1 MILFLQ
7 NLFIKFSMKNKILII
22 GNKKGF
28 IASHIFSYFR
38 KKKNQAFLL
47 NFKNFIIKDKKYLS
61 RFDLII
67 NASANRKFIK
77 TRYSEKSDRDLLIA
91 KKIKEIDSLNFVML
105 STRKIYKTGA
115 NIKEDGKIEPKCF
128 YSKNN
133 LKAEINIKKILNE
146 KRILI
151 LRISNLIG
159 YNPYNSKKVH
169 HTFTS
174 IFFEHIK
181 KNEIF
186 DPKLYF
192 KDFITINKFC
202 EIILKLI
209 KKNAHGIYNVS
220 IGKKIYLKDIIK
232 WLNFYNPKK
241 FTVKTIKN
249 TNVECF
255 TLSNKKLLNFISIK
269 TNQIDLKREC
279 LNLSKKFFKKV

>member
-1 MILFLQ
+1 
-7 NLFIKFSMKNKILII
+7 MKNKILII
-22 GNKKGF
+22 GNRKGF
-28 IASHIFSYFR
+28 VASHIFSYF
-38 KKKNQAFLL
+38 KKKKTQTFLL
-47 NFKNFIIKDKKYLS
+47 NFKNFIIKDKKYFS

-67 NASANRKFIK
+67 NTSTDRKFIK
-77 TRYSEKSDRDLLIA
+77 THYSEKNDRDLLIA

-105 STRKIYKTGA
+105 SSRKIYKTGV

-159 YNPYNSKKVH
+159 YNPYNPKKVH
-169 HTFTS
+169 HTFAS

-192 KDFITINKFC
+192 KDFITVNKFC
-202 EIILKLI
+202 EMVLKLI
-209 KKNAHGIYNVS
+209 KKNAHGIYNIS

-241 FTVKTIKN
+241 FTLKTIKN
-249 TNVECF
+249 NNVECF

-269 TNQIDLKREC
+269 NNQIDLKREC

>member
-1 MILFLQ
+1 
-7 NLFIKFSMKNKILII
+7 MKNKILII
-22 GNKKGF
+22 GNRKGF
-28 IASHIFSYFR
+28 VASHIFSYF
-38 KKKNQAFLL
+38 KKKKTQTFLL
-47 NFKNFIIKDKKYLS
+47 NFKNFIIKDKKYFS

-67 NASANRKFIK
+67 NTSTDRKFIK
-77 TRYSEKSDRDLLIA
+77 THYSEKNDRDLLIA

-105 STRKIYKTGA
+105 SSRKIYKTGV

-159 YNPYNSKKVH
+159 YNPYNPKKVH
-169 HTFTS
+169 HTFAS

-192 KDFITINKFC
+192 KDFITVNKFC
-202 EIILKLI
+202 EMVLKLI
-209 KKNAHGIYNVS
+209 KKNAHGIYNIS

-241 FTVKTIKN
+241 FTLKTIKN
-249 TNVECF
+249 NNVECF

-269 TNQIDLKREC
+269 NNQIDLKREC
-279 LNLSKKFFKKV
+279 LNLSKKFFKKI

>member
-1 MILFLQ
+1 
-7 NLFIKFSMKNKILII
+7 MKNKILIV

-28 IASHIFSYFR
+28 IASHIFSYL
-38 KKKNQAFLL
+38 KKKKIQAFLL
-47 NFKNFIIKDKKYLS
+47 NFKSFINKDKKYFS

-67 NASANRKFIK
+67 NASTNRKFIK
-77 TRYSEKSDRDLLIA
+77 TRYSEKNDRNLLIA
-91 KKIKEIDSLNFVML
+91 KKIKEIDTLNFVML
-105 STRKIYKTGA
+105 STRKIYKTGV
-115 NIKEDGKIEPKCF
+115 NINENGKIEPKCF

-133 LKAEINIKKILNE
+133 LKAEINIKKTLHQ

-186 DPKLYF
+186 EPKLYF
-192 KDFITINKFC
+192 KDFISINKFC

-209 KKNAHGIYNVS
+209 KKNAHGIYNIS

-241 FTVKTIKN
+241 STLKTIKN
-249 TNVECF
+249 NNVECF
-255 TLSNKKLLNFISIK
+255 TLSNKKLLSFISIK
-269 TNQIDLKREC
+269 NNQIELKREC
-279 LNLSKKFFKKV
+279 LNLSKKFFKKSK

>member
-1 MILFLQ
+1 
-7 NLFIKFSMKNKILII
+7 
-22 GNKKGF
+22 
-28 IASHIFSYFR
+28 
-38 KKKNQAFLL
+38 
-47 NFKNFIIKDKKYLS
+47 
-61 RFDLII
+61 
-67 NASANRKFIK
+67 
-77 TRYSEKSDRDLLIA
+77 
-91 KKIKEIDSLNFVML
+91 ML

-209 KKNAHGIYNVS
+209 KKNAYGIYNVS
-220 IGKKIYLKDIIK
+220 IGKKIYLKDITK

-241 FTVKTIKN
+241 STLKTIKN
-249 TNVECF
+249 TN
-255 TLSNKKLLNFISIK
+255 I
-269 TNQIDLKREC
+269 REF
-279 LNLSKKFFKKV
+279 N

>member
-1 MILFLQ
+1 
-7 NLFIKFSMKNKILII
+7 MKNKILII
-22 GNKKGF
+22 GNRKGF
-28 IASHIFSYFR
+28 VASHIFSYF
-38 KKKNQAFLL
+38 KKKKTQTFLL
-47 NFKNFIIKDKKYLS
+47 NFKNFIIKDKKYFS

-67 NASANRKFIK
+67 NASTDQKFIK
-77 TRYSEKSDRDLLIA
+77 THYSEKNDRDLLIA
-91 KKIKEIDSLNFVML
+91 TKIKEIDSLNFVML
-105 STRKIYKTGA
+105 SSRKIYKTGV

-133 LKAEINIKKILNE
+133 LEAEINIKKILNE

-159 YNPYNSKKVH
+159 YNPYNPKKVH
-169 HTFTS
+169 HTFAS

-186 DPKLYF
+186 EPKLYF
-192 KDFITINKFC
+192 KDFISVNKFS
-202 EIILKLI
+202 EMVLKLI
-209 KKNAHGIYNVS
+209 KKNAHGIYNIS

-241 FTVKTIKN
+241 FTLKTIKN
-249 TNVECF
+249 NNVECF

-269 TNQIDLKREC
+269 NNQIDLKREC

>member
-1 MILFLQ
+1 
-7 NLFIKFSMKNKILII
+7 MKNKILII

-28 IASHIFSYFR
+28 IASHIFSYF
-38 KKKNQAFLL
+38 KKKKTQTFLL
-47 NFKNFIIKDKKYLS
+47 NFKNFIIKDKKYFS

-67 NASANRKFIK
+67 NTSTDRKFIK
-77 TRYSEKSDRDLLIA
+77 THYSEKNDRDLLIA

-105 STRKIYKTGA
+105 SSRKIYKTGV

-159 YNPYNSKKVH
+159 YNPYNPKKVH
-169 HTFTS
+169 HTFAS

-192 KDFITINKFC
+192 KDFITVNKFC
-202 EIILKLI
+202 EMVLKLI
-209 KKNAHGIYNVS
+209 KKNAHGIYNIS

-241 FTVKTIKN
+241 FTLKTIKN
-249 TNVECF
+249 NNVECF

-269 TNQIDLKREC
+269 NNQIDLKREC

>member
-1 MILFLQ
+1 
-7 NLFIKFSMKNKILII
+7 MKNKILII
-22 GNKKGF
+22 GNRKGF
-28 IASHIFSYFR
+28 VASHIFSYF
-38 KKKNQAFLL
+38 KKKKTQTFLL
-47 NFKNFIIKDKKYLS
+47 NFKNFIIKDKKYFS

-67 NASANRKFIK
+67 NTSTDRKFIK
-77 TRYSEKSDRDLLIA
+77 THYSEKNDRDLLIA

-105 STRKIYKTGA
+105 SSRKIYKTGV

-159 YNPYNSKKVH
+159 YNPYNPKKVH
-169 HTFTS
+169 HTFAS

-192 KDFITINKFC
+192 KDFITVNKFC
-202 EIILKLI
+202 EMVLKLI
-209 KKNAHGIYNVS
+209 KKNAYGIYNIS

-241 FTVKTIKN
+241 FTLKTIKN
-249 TNVECF
+249 NNVECF

-269 TNQIDLKREC
+269 NNQIDLKREC